1 MSLTKHG
8 QNMRNVRRKGVAM
21 GLVVGV
27 VSGAVLAGSFAGT
40 RGAFA
45 FGLLDA
51 DYDYLLAQQI
61 DRNKPPM
68 LDLSPKERTRVHDLI
83 NDPRTAGDPAKR
95 DKNVRDELA
104 LFLGH
109 QVWEKEHPGQLWDAP
124 AR

>member
-1 MSLTKHG
+1 MTLTKHG
-8 QNMRNVRRKGVAM
+8 QNMKRVRRNGAAM
-21 GLVVGV
+21 GLAFVLGF
-27 VSGAVLAGSFAGT
+27 VLAGLFGGT
-40 RGAFA
+40 PGAFA
-45 FGLLDA
+45 FGLLDE
-51 DYDYLLAQQI
+51 DYAYLQAQHI

-83 NDPRTAGDPAKR
+83 NDPRTADDPAKR

>member
-1 MSLTKHG
+1 
-8 QNMRNVRRKGVAM
+8 MRKVRRNGVAM
-21 GLVVGV
+21 GLVLGF
-27 VSGAVLAGSFAGT
+27 VLAGLFAGT
-40 RGAFA
+40 PGAFA
-45 FGLLDA
+45 FGLLDEG
-51 DYDYLLAQQI
+51 YDYLVAQHI

-83 NDPRTAGDPAKR
+83 NDPRTADDPAKR

>member
-1 MSLTKHG
+1 
-8 QNMRNVRRKGVAM
+8 
-21 GLVVGV
+21 
-27 VSGAVLAGSFAGT
+27 
-40 RGAFA
+40 
-45 FGLLDA
+45 
-51 DYDYLLAQQI
+51 
-61 DRNKPPM
+61 M

>member
-1 MSLTKHG
+1 MTLTKHG
-8 QNMRNVRRKGVAM
+8 QNMRNVRRIAVAM

-27 VSGAVLAGSFAGT
+27 ALGIVLAGLFAGT
-40 RGAFA
+40 PGAFA

-51 DYDYLLAQQI
+51 DYDYLLAQHI
-61 DRNKPPM
+61 DKDRPPM

-95 DKNVRDELA
+95 EKNVRDELA

-109 QVWEKEHPGQLWDAP
+109 QVWEKEHPGQLWNAP

>member
-1 MSLTKHG
+1 
-8 QNMRNVRRKGVAM
+8 MRKVRRNGVAM
-21 GLVVGV
+21 GLVLGFVLGF
-27 VSGAVLAGSFAGT
+27 VLAGLFAGT
-40 RGAFA
+40 PGAFA
-45 FGLLDA
+45 FGLLDE
-51 DYDYLLAQQI
+51 DYDYLVAQHI

-83 NDPRTAGDPAKR
+83 NDPRTADDPAKR